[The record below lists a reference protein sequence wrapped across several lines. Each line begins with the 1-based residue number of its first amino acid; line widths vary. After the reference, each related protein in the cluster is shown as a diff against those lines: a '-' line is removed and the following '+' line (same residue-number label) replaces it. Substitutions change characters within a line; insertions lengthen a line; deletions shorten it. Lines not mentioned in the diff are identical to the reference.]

1 MSNKFPIYLAKI
13 ETFSDGTKKF
23 EKEKIPYKE
32 IIWGTAYSKHLF
44 DLRQEYFDKP
54 NCNFH
59 CPPGK
64 EYFCCK
70 ELGCKKNCG
79 FFEWDEISFFSD
91 KEREKILSL
100 WNNGSGFYREKGCSL
115 PRELRSFVC
124 LQWSCRYSKTK
135 NIK

>member
-13 ETFSDGTKKF
+13 ETFSDGVKIF
-23 EKEKIPYKE
+23 RKEKTPYTE

-44 DLRQEYFDKP
+44 DLRQEYFNKP
-54 NCNFH
+54 NCNFN

-64 EYFCCK
+64 EFFCCK
-70 ELGCKKNCG
+70 YFDCKKNFG

-91 KEREKILSL
+91 KEKEKILSL
-100 WNNGSGFYREKGCSL
+100 WNNGSGFYRKKGCSL
-115 PRELRSFVC
+115 PRELRSYVC
-124 LQWSCRYSKTK
+124 LQWSCRHSKTE